1 MAITQNIQPS
11 GTPQAH
17 VIVVCGP
24 AGSGKSTVAKHLATD
39 LDYVYLEGDDFHTH
53 EAVDKMSRGEG
64 LTDSDR
70 WDWLIRLRQAVANSL
85 SSSTSSPL
93 STSTTGVVLSCSA
106 LKKKYRDVLRVLA
119 VTKTVTNARPALQFV
134 YLHVPAAVL
143 LSRVQARTNHYM
155 KASMVQSQVASEE
168 PPTQRQDGGN
178 GGGSGSA
185 WEDELQDTVVVE
197 AGGDLATV
205 YAAVRTAIQE
215 RSHDTTTAPQVMQT
229 SGPMKA
235 EGQMQR
241 QAQASQ

>member
-1 MAITQNIQPS
+1 MAVTQSTQPS
-11 GTPQAH
+11 SAAQAH
-17 VIVVCGP
+17 VVVVCGP
-24 AGSGKSTVAKHLATD
+24 AGSGKSTIARHLATD
-39 LDYVYLEGDDFHTH
+39 LDYVYLEGDDFHTR
-53 EAVDKMSRGEG
+53 ESVDKMSRGEA

-70 WDWLIRLRQAVANSL
+70 WDWLIRLRQAVATSL
-85 SSSTSSPL
+85 QSSSTSSTS
-93 STSTTGVVLSCSA
+93 STLTTGVVLSCSA

-119 VTKTVTNARPALQFV
+119 VTKTATNARLTLQFV

-143 LSRVQARTNHYM
+143 LRRVQARTNHYM

-168 PPTQRQDGGN
+168 PPVQDQS
-178 GGGSGSA
+178 GGGSSA

-215 RSHDTTTAPQVMQT
+215 RGHNVAAAAPQAVQA
-229 SGPMKA
+229 SSPVKP